1 MLWFRKIP
9 WLSISIMTIAY
20 GVSGWLYAAWAVE
33 IINQGKL
40 FYWILE
46 NNIIT
51 VILYGLGICFILLIA
66 LAFTAPV
73 AFLTTG
79 MAKWFR
85 TDFGAF
91 MSIILGAMAFALIV
105 QRLDFF
111 SRIFVLLASAML
123 VRIELKIRGIKTWI
137 SSLIIAC
144 LCLLGFGIGIIAHIN
159 LLAD

>member
-1 MLWFRKIP
+1 MLWFKKIP
-9 WLSISIMTIAY
+9 WLSLSILFMAY

-46 NNIIT
+46 NNIIA

-79 MAKWFR
+79 MAKWSR
-85 TDFGAF
+85 SDFGAF
-91 MSIILGAMAFALIV
+91 MSIILGAMAFALII
-105 QRLDFF
+105 QRLDLFT
-111 SRIFVLLASAML
+111 RIFVLLASAIL
-123 VRIELKIRGIKTWI
+123 VRIEFRIIGLKTWI
-137 SSLIIAC
+137 SLLILGC
-144 LCLLGFGIGIIAHIN
+144 LCLLGFALGIIAHTIY
-159 LLAD
+159 LV